1 MCMGFNSLLKLL
13 SCCNSILT
21 CMEISCVQHH
31 ASTAR
36 RHFACRMHVLLATT
50 GHNQPIMRN
59 NTTTATSWWRHT
71 WCPLFAAIH
80 AREGHGRRGIRG
92 AFLGHCVSDVYG
104 AVIRTR
110 LGLSNLF
117 CQKKSDAE
125 PYYYCRHISRTNQT
139 SPPSV
144 AGMIASP
151 CRDILINK
159 K

>member
-50 GHNQPIMRN
+50 GHTPDAPSLPPS
-59 NTTTATSWWRHT
+59 TH
-71 WCPLFAAIH
+71 
-80 AREGHGRRGIRG
+80 EKDVHGRRGIRG
-92 AFLGHCVSDVYG
+92 AFLGHCISDVYG

-117 CQKKSDAE
+117 CQKKNQMQNLITIADIYHE
-125 PYYYCRHISRTNQT
+125 PTRPHRLAW
-139 SPPSV
+139 P
-144 AGMIASP
+144 G
-151 CRDILINK
+151 
-159 K
+159 